1 MRSLRKL
8 LHPPYRLF
16 VIDGSGALLSAFLL
30 GIVLVR
36 WEAVFG
42 IPARVL
48 YLLAAFPLLFAA
60 YDGWCF
66 WRARHHPAPY
76 LRGIAVAN
84 LLYCVLS
91 LGLAAAHYSSIT
103 AWGWAY
109 LLGEIGIVITLATL
123 ELRTASRLGSTR

>member
-1 MRSLRKL
+1 MRSLDKL

-16 VIDGSGALLSAFLL
+16 AIDGGGALLSAFLL

-36 WEAVFG
+36 WEVVFG

-48 YLLAAFPLLFAA
+48 YVLAAFPVLFAA
-60 YDGWCF
+60 YDGWCY
-66 WRARHHPAPY
+66 WRTRHHPAPY

-91 LGLAAAHYSSIT
+91 LGLATVHHSSLT
-103 AWGWAY
+103 VWGWAY
-109 LLGEIGIVITLATL
+109 LLGEVGVVIALAML
-123 ELRTASRLGSTR
+123 ELRTARRLVSTR